1 VSEPMWDYEDL
12 KKGNDDMS
20 DPLYEHIGDPLTCL
34 AEECAEVIQAVMK
47 IQRFGIDSV
56 NPKTGVSAKDAL
68 NLEIS
73 DLCVRILEVD
83 QLHFREKVR

>member
-1 VSEPMWDYEDL
+1 MSEPMWDYDDL
-12 KKGNDDMS
+12 KKGNDEMS
-20 DPLYEHIGDPLTCL
+20 DPLYAKIGDPLICL

-83 QLHFREKVR
+83 QLHFREKV

>member
-1 VSEPMWDYEDL
+1 MSEPMWDYEDL

-20 DPLYEHIGDPLTCL
+20 DPLYEKIGDPLTCL

-56 NPKTGVSAKDAL
+56 NPKTGIAAKTSL
-68 NLEIS
+68 GNEIS
-73 DLCVRILEVD
+73 DLCKRILEVD
-83 QLHFREKVR
+83 KLYFKETVR